1 MPKAEAPDLVQKGL
15 MCGGVPAVLLR
26 ETARSV
32 EFEGVVIE
40 GVSRAREGESDA
52 DEPEVR

>member
-1 MPKAEAPDLVQKGL
+1 MPKAEAPDLVQKGWI
-15 MCGGVPAVLLR
+15 CGEVPAVLSK

-32 EFEGVVIE
+32 EFEGIVIE